1 MQPLEGVVQPAAG
14 ERLDDQVRALIT
26 GATGSEPSRTT
37 IRRLVLAGVVRL
49 NGRVVRQP
57 ARAVRSGDRLSVA
70 ADVDR
75 LPQPHR
81 PVQLTDADVLYEDE
95 WLVALD
101 KPAGIPTHATL
112 DRSRPDLHRAAQA
125 LLLAR
130 GAPPPDAA
138 DRLYD
143 ADRPDD
149 ADRDPPYLGIHHRLD
164 RDTSGVV
171 LFTKDRSVNAGV
183 GALFAGRR
191 IEKTYLAVVTVDRSL
206 IAAGSSSVAV
216 GRAPAGNWTVR
227 NHLGRVG
234 RSGKTARYGSVR
246 AGGDLAVTE
255 FRTRERIG
263 RDQWLIEATPKTGR
277 THQVRVHL
285 SESGLPI
292 VGDDLYGGHRAARTL
307 LHARRLAFPHPTTGQ
322 RVEIESPVPLDMGGG
337 AHAAGGDGK

>member
-1 MQPLEGVVQPAAG
+1 MPPLDGVVNPAAG
-14 ERLDDQVRALIT
+14 ERLDEQVRALIT
-26 GATGSEPSRTT
+26 SVTGGEPSRAT

-70 ADVDR
+70 ADLDR

-81 PVQLTDADVLYEDE
+81 PVRLTEADVLYEDE

-101 KPAGIPTHATL
+101 KPAGIPTHATV

-125 LLLAR
+125 LLRAR
-130 GAPPPDAA
+130 GAPHVEEAPHSDEAA
-138 DRLYD
+138 QNQ
-143 ADRPDD
+143 
-149 ADRDPPYLGIHHRLD
+149 PYLGIHHRLD

-171 LFTKDRSVNAGV
+171 LFTKDRSVNGEV
-183 GALFAGRR
+183 GRLFADRR

-206 IAAGSSSVAV
+206 IAAGTPSVPY
-216 GRAPAGNWTVR
+216 GRSPAGSWTIR

-234 RSGKTARYGSVR
+234 RSGKAARYGSVR

-255 FRTRERIG
+255 FRTLEQIG
-263 RDQWLIEATPKTGR
+263 RDRWLIEAAPKTGR

-292 VGDDLYGGHRAARTL
+292 VGDELYGGRPAARTL
-307 LHARRLAFPHPTTGQ
+307 LHARHLAFPHPKTGQ
-322 RVEIESPVPLDMGGG
+322 PVEIESPVPPDMGGH

>member
-1 MQPLEGVVQPAAG
+1 VG

-26 GATGSEPSRTT
+26 GATGSEPSRAT

-101 KPAGIPTHATL
+101 KPAGIPTHATV

-130 GAPPPDAA
+130 GARPPDE
-138 DRLYD
+138 
-143 ADRPDD
+143 
-149 ADRDPPYLGIHHRLD
+149 ADRDLPYLGIHHRLD

-171 LFTKDRSVNAGV
+171 LFTKDRSVNAQI
-183 GALFAGRR
+183 GALFAERR

-206 IAAGSSSVAV
+206 IAPGSSSIAV

-234 RSGKTARYGSVR
+234 RSGKAARYGSVR

-307 LHARRLAFPHPTTGQ
+307 LHARRLAFPHPTRGQ
-322 RVEIESPVPLDMGGG
+322 RVEIESPVPLDMGGD